1 MKKIQ
6 LDIDLLLP
14 DVPDEKDECVRRIL
28 EELKT
33 EPGLEKVHVVPST
46 ASAPARLCLHIDTS
60 VTSIKEV
67 EQIAKEAGARITE
80 RYRHLLVEVQ
90 GVRHQRQ
97 THLIETRLKKE
108 KGILGASVAGT
119 GNILIEYDTTLV
131 NEEEVMT
138 FLKKEQLRV
147 VQPST
152 AKEPAH
158 DHDHAHDEEDHHHG
172 GVLGSNSE
180 LYFSLLC
187 GLFTGVAWAL
197 EKWTGTDPVILLT
210 LFGLAYLL
218 GGFYTAKEAV
228 QTIAKG
234 GFEIDFLMLVAAAGA
249 AILGNWFEGALLLF
263 LFSLGHALEHFALE
277 KARKSIASLADLRP
291 KTALLLV
298 NGTTKEVPVDEL
310 RAGDIILVKP
320 HSKIAADGV
329 IVKGSSSVNQAPIT
343 GESVPVDKTATDST
357 ATDGGKAADM
367 HRVFAGTINGDGSLE
382 IKVSNI
388 AADSTLSRLIKMV
401 NEAQTQKSPT
411 QQFTD
416 KFEKFFVPAVLLL
429 VTSLCFAFLVIDEP
443 FRESFYR
450 AMSVLVAAS
459 PCALA
464 ISTPSAVL
472 SGIARAARAG
482 VLIKGGRPLEDL
494 GTLQAMAFDKTGT
507 LTEGK
512 PKLTLVQ
519 TLSTTVSEQDL
530 LQLAVA
536 IEAGSDHPLAQ
547 AVVKGGKEK
556 LNEAV
561 IKPAENVQAIQGKG
575 IQATINGHTITAGN
589 LALFEKDSP
598 PSNITE
604 AVQQAE
610 KEGNTIILIRKND
623 VYIGLLGLM
632 DTPREEA
639 KDSISRLREE
649 GIRTIIML
657 SGDNQ
662 HVADAVAAQT
672 GIDEARGGLLP
683 EQKVQAME
691 ELVSRE
697 KKVAMIGDGVND
709 APAMARSTVGIAMG
723 AAGSDVA
730 LETADVA
737 LMGDRLSL
745 LPFAVGL
752 SRQSRRIIRQN
763 LAISL
768 GMVALLVPL
777 TIAGVATIGPAVMAH
792 EGSTLVVVMNALRLL
807 AFRQGNKKVTA

>member
-1 MKKIQ
+1 
-6 LDIDLLLP
+6 
-14 DVPDEKDECVRRIL
+14 
-28 EELKT
+28 
-33 EPGLEKVHVVPST
+33 
-46 ASAPARLCLHIDTS
+46 
-60 VTSIKEV
+60 
-67 EQIAKEAGARITE
+67 
-80 RYRHLLVEVQ
+80 
-90 GVRHQRQ
+90 
-97 THLIETRLKKE
+97 
-108 KGILGASVAGT
+108 
-119 GNILIEYDTTLV
+119 
-131 NEEEVMT
+131 
-138 FLKKEQLRV
+138 
-147 VQPST
+147 
-152 AKEPAH
+152 
-158 DHDHAHDEEDHHHG
+158 
-172 GVLGSNSE
+172 
-180 LYFSLLC
+180 
-187 GLFTGVAWAL
+187 
-197 EKWTGTDPVILLT
+197 
-210 LFGLAYLL
+210 
-218 GGFYTAKEAV
+218 V

-249 AILGNWFEGALLLF
+249 AILGNWFEGSLLLF

-291 KTALLLV
+291 KTALLSA
-298 NGTTKEVPVDEL
+298 NGQIKEVPVETL
-310 RAGDIILVKP
+310 QTGDIILVKP

-343 GESVPVDKTATDST
+343 GESMPAEKMAIPENTQASGKVPDAN
-357 ATDGGKAADM
+357 
-367 HRVFAGTINGDGSLE
+367 RVFAGTINGDGSLE
-382 IKVSNI
+382 IKVSAK
-388 AADSTLSRLIKMV
+388 AADSTLARLIKMV

-416 KFEKFFVPAVLLL
+416 RFEKYFVPSVLIL
-429 VTSLCFAFLVIDEP
+429 VVSLCFAFLVIDES

-512 PKLTLVQ
+512 PRLTLIK
-519 TLSTTVSEQDL
+519 TLSGQLSEQQL
-530 LQLAVA
+530 LQIAVS
-536 IEAGSDHPLAQ
+536 IESGSDHPLAQ

-556 LNEAV
+556 LNNAT
-561 IKPAENVQAIQGKG
+561 IDAAEEVQAIQGKG
-575 IQATINGHTITAGN
+575 VQAMINGQKIAAGN
-589 LALFEKDSP
+589 LALFEKENP
-598 PSNITE
+598 PV
-604 AVQQAE
+604 AVTDAVHEAE
-610 KEGNTIILIRKND
+610 KAGNTIILIRRNEE
-623 VYIGLLGLM
+623 YIGLLGLM
-632 DTPREEA
+632 DTPRAEA
-639 KDSISRLREE
+639 KETIRLLRKE
-649 GIRTIIML
+649 GIRTVVML

-662 HVADAVAAQT
+662 NVADAVASQT
-672 GIDEARGGLLP
+672 GIDEAHGGLLP

-691 ELVSRE
+691 ALVKRE

-752 SRQSRRIIRQN
+752 SRKSRQIIRQN
-763 LAISL
+763 LIISL

-807 AFRQGNKKVTA
+807 GYNSKE

>member
-6 LDIDLLLP
+6 LNIDLLLP
-14 DVPDEKDECVRRIL
+14 DVPDEKDACVRRIL
-28 EELKT
+28 DELKD
-33 EPGLEKVHVVPST
+33 ESGLEKVHVL
-46 ASAPARLCLHIDTS
+46 PAKDAQPAQLCLHIDTS
-60 VTSIKEV
+60 VTTIKEI
-67 EQIAKEAGARITE
+67 EKIAKEAGARITE
-80 RYRHLLVEVQ
+80 RYRHLLVEVR
-90 GVRHQRQ
+90 GIRHQRQ
-97 THLIETRLKKE
+97 TNLIETQLRNNE
-108 KGILGASVAGT
+108 GVLGASVSGT
-119 GNILIEYDTTLV
+119 GNILIEYDNTV
-131 NEEEVMT
+131 INREEVIT
-138 FLKKEQLRV
+138 LLKKEGLSV
-147 VQPST
+147 V
-152 AKEPAH
+152 EPVQQQAAH
-158 DHDHAHDEEDHHHG
+158 DHEHAHGEEGHHHG
-172 GVLGSNSE
+172 GLLGPNSE
-180 LYFSLLC
+180 LYFSLIC

-197 EKWTGTDPVILLT
+197 EKWADVHPGITLA
-210 LFGLAYLL
+210 LFGLAYLM
-218 GGFYTAKEAV
+218 GGYYTAKEAV

-249 AILGNWFEGALLLF
+249 AILGNWFEGSLLLF

-291 KTALLLV
+291 KTALLSV
-298 NGTTKEVPVDEL
+298 NGQIKEVPVETL
-310 RAGDIILVKP
+310 QTGDIMLVKP
-320 HSKIAADGV
+320 HSKIAADGM

-343 GESVPVDKTATDST
+343 GESMPAEKMAIPENTQA
-357 ATDGGKAADM
+357 GGKIPDA
-367 HRVFAGTINGDGSLE
+367 HRVFAGTINGDGALE
-382 IKVSNI
+382 IKVSAK
-388 AADSTLSRLIKMV
+388 AADSTLARLIQMV

-416 KFEKFFVPAVLLL
+416 RFEKYFVPSVLIL
-429 VTSLCFAFLVIDEP
+429 VVSLCFAFLVVDES

-512 PKLTLVQ
+512 PKLTLIK
-519 TLSTTVSEQDL
+519 TLSDKITEAQL
-530 LQLAVA
+530 LQIAVA
-536 IEAGSDHPLAQ
+536 IESGSDHPLAQ

-556 LNEAV
+556 LNNAT
-561 IKPAENVQAIQGKG
+561 IDAAEEVQAIQGKG
-575 IQATINGHTITAGN
+575 IQAMVNGQKIAAGN
-589 LALFEKDSP
+589 LALFEKDNP
-598 PSNITE
+598 PV
-604 AVQQAE
+604 AVTDAVHEAE
-610 KEGNTIILIRKND
+610 KAGNTVILIRRNED
-623 VYIGLLGLM
+623 YIGLLGLM
-632 DTPREEA
+632 DTPRAEA
-639 KDSISRLREE
+639 KETIRLLRKE
-649 GIRTIIML
+649 GIHTVVML

-662 HVADAVAAQT
+662 NVADAVAKQT

-691 ELVSRE
+691 ELVKRE

-752 SRQSRRIIRQN
+752 SRKSRQIIRQN
-763 LAISL
+763 LIISL

-807 AFRQGNKKVTA
+807 GYNSKE

>member
-6 LDIDLLLP
+6 LNIDLLLP
-14 DVPDEKDECVRRIL
+14 DVPDEKDACVRRIL
-28 EELKT
+28 EELKD
-33 EPGLEKVHVVPST
+33 EPGLEKVHVL
-46 ASAPARLCLHIDTS
+46 PAKDAQPAQLCLHIDTS
-60 VTSIKEV
+60 VTTIKEV
-67 EQIAKEAGARITE
+67 EKIAKEAGARITE
-80 RYRHLLVEVQ
+80 RYRHLLLEVR
-90 GVRHQRQ
+90 GIRHQRQ
-97 THLIETRLKKE
+97 TSLIETQLRNK
-108 KGILGASVAGT
+108 KGILGASVSGT
-119 GNILIEYDTTLV
+119 GNVLIEYDNTLT
-131 NEEEVMT
+131 NRDEVMLL
-138 FLKKEQLRV
+138 LKKEGLSV
-147 VQPST
+147 VEHAQQQAT
-152 AKEPAH
+152 
-158 DHDHAHDEEDHHHG
+158 DDHAHAHGEEDHHHG
-172 GVLGSNSE
+172 GLLGPNSE
-180 LYFSLLC
+180 LYFSLIC

-197 EKWTGTDPVILLT
+197 EKWADVHPGITLA
-210 LFGLAYLL
+210 LFGVAYLT
-218 GGFYTAKEAV
+218 GGYYTAKEAV

-249 AILGNWFEGALLLF
+249 AILGNWFEGSLLLF

-291 KTALLLV
+291 KTALLSA
-298 NGTTKEVPVDEL
+298 NGQIKEVPVETL
-310 RAGDIILVKP
+310 QTGDIILVKP

-343 GESVPVDKTATDST
+343 GESMPAEKMAIPANAQTSGKVPDAN
-357 ATDGGKAADM
+357 
-367 HRVFAGTINGDGSLE
+367 RVFAGTINGDGSLE
-382 IKVSNI
+382 IKVSAK
-388 AADSTLSRLIKMV
+388 AADSTLARLIQMV

-416 KFEKFFVPAVLLL
+416 RFEKYFVPSVLIL
-429 VTSLCFAFLVIDEP
+429 VVSLCFAFLVIDES

-512 PKLTLVQ
+512 PRLTLIK
-519 TLSTTVSEQDL
+519 TLSGQLSEQQL
-530 LQLAVA
+530 LQIAVS
-536 IEAGSDHPLAQ
+536 IESGSEHPLAQ

-556 LNEAV
+556 LNNAT
-561 IKPAENVQAIQGKG
+561 IDAAEEVQAIQGKG
-575 IQATINGHTITAGN
+575 VKAMINGQKIAAGN
-589 LALFEKDSP
+589 LALFEKENP
-598 PSNITE
+598 PV
-604 AVQQAE
+604 AVTDAVHEAE
-610 KEGNTIILIRKND
+610 KAGNTIILIRRNEE
-623 VYIGLLGLM
+623 YIGLLGLM
-632 DTPREEA
+632 DTPRAEA
-639 KDSISRLREE
+639 KETIRLLRKE
-649 GIRTIIML
+649 GIRTVVML

-662 HVADAVAAQT
+662 NVADAVAAQT
-672 GIDEARGGLLP
+672 GIDEAHGGLLP

-691 ELVSRE
+691 ALVKRE

-752 SRQSRRIIRQN
+752 SRKSRQIIRQN
-763 LAISL
+763 LIISL

-777 TIAGVATIGPAVMAH
+777 TIAGVTTIGPAVMAH

-807 AFRQGNKKVTA
+807 GYNSKE